1 MESGLNTFKT
11 CYCDFINQLVLY
23 DDQNNTI
30 KTYVDKIDSSDNLI
44 SDILNDMIN
53 ELPTYIDTDISTYS
67 IHLWCTRFY
76 LIANRHI
83 VSAGSTMIVQSHQ
96 IRPQA

>member
-53 ELPTYIDTDISTYS
+53 EIRIKRAKKPPP
-67 IHLWCTRFY
+67 
-76 LIANRHI
+76 I
-83 VSAGSTMIVQSHQ
+83 VAD
-96 IRPQA
+96 